1 MSTTVALCVLRPV
14 LYLCNTTR
22 PERCDGTAE
31 TDWYTG
37 CNMGTEIILCE
48 VSPLGMSR
56 NPAWFVIAFIVVWG
70 GSEETKVMGK
80 RARVSTV

>member
-1 MSTTVALCVLRPV
+1 
-14 LYLCNTTR
+14 
-22 PERCDGTAE
+22 
-31 TDWYTG
+31 
-37 CNMGTEIILCE
+37 MGTEIILCE